1 VNPSALLAAA
11 LLAAILPPAPAGSPS
26 PEPAEKPLREIGS
39 VRVTTPFCK
48 KMIETAVDAVDLTL
62 NNDVKIG
69 QIAGVMR
76 TADFDANQL
85 VKHRSVEELRRRFA
99 SLRAAAVQGER
110 ALKQFK
116 ADAKAATDP
125 AQRAALEQFA
135 DALAGALHRQ
145 QKLADNIGG
154 YIAMLDASEPISE
167 YDEAEMNLQ
176 HDLNVSNTRYQNSDP
191 LKQQT
196 PAPETLTH
204 SARRAAD
211 ELDLRLEP
219 INKDEDDAANRI
231 DPAFKRC

>member
-1 VNPSALLAAA
+1 
-11 LLAAILPPAPAGSPS
+11 
-26 PEPAEKPLREIGS
+26 
-39 VRVTTPFCK
+39 
-48 KMIETAVDAVDLTL
+48 
-62 NNDVKIG
+62 
-69 QIAGVMR
+69 
-76 TADFDANQL
+76 
-85 VKHRSVEELRRRFA
+85 
-99 SLRAAAVQGER
+99 VQGER